1 VPTLAYERSNP
12 GAFPKIPFFLKLEEY
27 YLRRNRLFLFS
38 LICTSGCLWLTP
50 AAAQNPGN
58 AAKDT
63 RYLALGDSVTFGYNP
78 TVPVNLDN
86 YHGYPEFVSDAV
98 HEKVANAS
106 CVGESSGS
114 FLKAGAP
121 DLGCSQWKSSGLPM
135 WVPYTGTQMDYA
147 VAYLRSNPNPKLVT
161 INIGGN
167 DLGLL
172 QESCAMDLACELEG
186 LPAVLAA
193 YGNNLF
199 TIFSRLRVEAGYKG
213 PIVILTYYAFDYRP
227 ASAADLAAFV
237 ALNGIAS
244 GVATAFGGKVADGF
258 DAFLIA
264 SIPFGGDPCAAG
276 LLVPLPGG
284 TCDIHPTVAG
294 QKVLA
299 NAVLNA
305 LKLKL

>member
-1 VPTLAYERSNP
+1 LRPTRALSF
-12 GAFPKIPFFLKLEEY
+12 G
-27 YLRRNRLFLFS
+27 
-38 LICTSGCLWLTP
+38 LIFWSGCFWIST

-63 RYLALGDSVTFGYNP
+63 RYLALGDSIAFGYNP
-78 TVPVNLDN
+78 TVPVNLAN
-86 YHGYPEFVSDAV
+86 YEGYPEIVSDAV

-114 FLKAGAP
+114 FLVAGAP
-121 DLGCSQWKSSGLPM
+121 DLGCAQWKSSGLPM
-135 WVPYTGTQMDYA
+135 WVPYKGTQMDYA
-147 VAYLRSNPNPKLVT
+147 VAYLRSNPNTKLVT

-172 QESCAMDLACELEG
+172 QESCALDVSCELAG
-186 LPAVLAA
+186 LPGVLAA

-199 TIFSRLRVEAGYKG
+199 NIFLRLRVEGGYKG
-213 PIVILTYYAFDYRP
+213 PIVILTYYAFNYG
-227 ASAADLAAFV
+227 ASANPSEIAAFV

-258 DAFLIA
+258 GAYFVA

-284 TCDIHPTVAG
+284 GCDVHPTVAG

-299 NAVLNA
+299 NAVLNVI
-305 LKLKL
+305 KSK